1 MNHNQHHTPPG
12 WGYGPTGQPG
22 YGKPFQ
28 RPFSHPETQMPAF
41 YQGQPGLPGQPGQ
54 PGLPGP
60 QFGQPKSKRKA
71 QRRTGLRFAALYVLS
86 IWVVFI
92 INSIVFGGNLLYMG
106 IHPLDVPSL
115 PFIFTSP
122 LLHGSLDHI
131 LGNTV
136 PGAIFAY
143 LVGYSGKRVFWEVT
157 AFVVI
162 IGGLGTWLFG
172 GIGTNHVGASG
183 LVYGWLAYLIVRGF
197 FNRSGQQIALGVT
210 LGFLYSGLVWGMFPG
225 NPGVSWQ
232 AHLFGAIGGAVAA
245 MIITSDDP
253 PALVMKRQRKQ
264 LEKQQLKNA
273 QQPVQMPYQQNPF
286 GNQRR

>member
-41 YQGQPGLPGQPGQ
+41 YQGQQ

-60 QFGQPKSKRKA
+60 QFGQAGPQFDQPMSKRKV

-92 INSIVFGGNLLYMG
+92 INAIVFGGNLLYMG

-122 LLHGSLDHI
+122 LLHGNLEHI

-136 PGAIFAY
+136 PGAIFAF

-197 FNRSGQQIALGVT
+197 FNRSGQQIALGVI

-232 AHLFGAIGGAVAA
+232 AHLFGAIGGAAAA

>member
-54 PGLPGP
+54 PGQPGP
-60 QFGQPKSKRKA
+60 QFGQPISKRKA

-86 IWVVFI
+86 IWAVFI
-92 INSIVFGGNLLYMG
+92 VNSIVFGGNLLYMG

-136 PGAIFAY
+136 PGAIFAF

-157 AFVVI
+157 AFVVV

-197 FNRSGQQIALGVT
+197 FNRSGQQIALGVI

>member
-41 YQGQPGLPGQPGQ
+41 YQGQQPGQ
-54 PGLPGP
+54 FGQP
-60 QFGQPKSKRKA
+60 QFGQPLPPQQMGRNGQPISKRKA

-197 FNRSGQQIALGVT
+197 FNRSGQQIVLGVT

-264 LEKQQLKNA
+264 LEKQLS
-273 QQPVQMPYQQNPF
+273 QQNPF

>member
-41 YQGQPGLPGQPGQ
+41 YQGQQPGQ
-54 PGLPGP
+54 PGP
-60 QFGQPKSKRKA
+60 QFGQAGPQFDQPMSKRKA

-92 INSIVFGGNLLYMG
+92 INAIVFGGNLLYMG

-122 LLHGSLDHI
+122 LLHGNLEHI

-136 PGAIFAY
+136 PGAIFAF

-197 FNRSGQQIALGVT
+197 FNRSGQQIVLGVT